1 MYQAL
6 GKGFAMPNAAET
18 EILKNKDSKNNNVRR
33 LQILNTW
40 RDHMNSSACWS
51 IEWSVKSRQENYT
64 GADLRWTNEF
74 GIDQIPERRSNL
86 KTSVGFSS
94 SVEDLVPSLAL
105 ERIDVEFWHPEP
117 SNFLV

>member
-1 MYQAL
+1 
-6 GKGFAMPNAAET
+6 
-18 EILKNKDSKNNNVRR
+18 
-33 LQILNTW
+33 
-40 RDHMNSSACWS
+40 MNSSACLS
-51 IEWSVKSRQENYT
+51 IEWSVKSGQENYT

-94 SVEDLVPSLAL
+94 FVEDAL
-105 ERIDVEFWHPEP
+105 ERIDVEFWHPES

>member
-1 MYQAL
+1 MVLIRIFIVEFCY
-6 GKGFAMPNAAET
+6 
-18 EILKNKDSKNNNVRR
+18 
-33 LQILNTW
+33 
-40 RDHMNSSACWS
+40 NSATISACWS

-64 GADLRWTNEF
+64 GANLRWTNEF

-86 KTSVGFSS
+86 KTSVGFSP

-117 SNFLV
+117 SNFLVLTTV

>member
-1 MYQAL
+1 
-6 GKGFAMPNAAET
+6 
-18 EILKNKDSKNNNVRR
+18 
-33 LQILNTW
+33 
-40 RDHMNSSACWS
+40 MNSSACLS
-51 IEWSVKSRQENYT
+51 TYRVVSQSGQENYT

-94 SVEDLVPSLAL
+94 FVEDAL
-105 ERIDVEFWHPEP
+105 ERIDVES

>member
-1 MYQAL
+1 M
-6 GKGFAMPNAAET
+6 
-18 EILKNKDSKNNNVRR
+18 S
-33 LQILNTW
+33 
-40 RDHMNSSACWS
+40 SSACWS

-64 GADLRWTNEF
+64 GADLRRTNEF

-105 ERIDVEFWHPEP
+105 ERIDVEFWHPES